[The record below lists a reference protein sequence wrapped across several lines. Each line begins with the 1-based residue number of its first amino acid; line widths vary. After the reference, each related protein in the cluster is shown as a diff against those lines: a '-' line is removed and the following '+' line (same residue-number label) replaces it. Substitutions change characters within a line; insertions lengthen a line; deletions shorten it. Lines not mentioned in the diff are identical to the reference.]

1 MRVLDFTKKETE
13 KNESVKEGSR
23 FMVDKID
30 TIMAAK
36 VIIGEESDPNNLNYS
51 WDIVSMDKRKLELQI
66 DFESPLYIST
76 EDEPEY
82 LEVQMLNVYQ
92 FVSE

>member
-1 MRVLDFTKKETE
+1 MD
-13 KNESVKEGSR
+13 
-23 FMVDKID
+23 
-30 TIMAAK
+30 AK
-36 VIIGEESDPNNLNYS
+36 VIIGEESDPNNINYS

-82 LEVQMLNVYQ
+82 LEV
-92 FVSE
+92 